1 MPLLGKDAVCIY
13 LWLMMTKKGGA
24 FTLSDAVSYGGV
36 PEDDIKRALAE
47 LVTAGVI
54 VRKEGDNFEF
64 VDIIRAEVDEYIN
77 SRTDSNGTP
86 VMSSDEEK
94 RNLLASSINKTY
106 YQGCMTYHFYKL
118 IDKCLYEYHFEDNV
132 VYSLF
137 EEGQKERVHYKV
149 SVMYDLAQKWY
160 EKGYTTT
167 ESLKDF
173 FEYRDRKDGV
183 EALVKKKLSIKR
195 NLRESELNSINSW
208 IDILGADEAI
218 VEYAIACLE
227 WRDNIRI
234 SDIGNKIKEWFD
246 AGVMSIDKA
255 MLYEKERERENKAK
269 SGSTRSRGRANLRKT
284 GREAGITAASA
295 SSGEAKTEP
304 AKEEAKEETK
314 EEPKEEVKPAAAPVH
329 DSILDMFSGDDD
341 EDDI

>member
-1 MPLLGKDAVCIY
+1 MNNVTNRSIQLTAVI
-13 LWLMMTKKGGA
+13 GA
-24 FTLSDAVSYGGV
+24 ILISILVIIMSFSMFRGSAVSTDQAVERVSEFYLRELADRRAQV
-36 PEDDIKRALAE
+36 ISSLIDTKVDQMQRAMQVISKEDLESVDSLRSFIGEIQTLYALDVLALA
-47 LVTAGVI
+47 
-54 VRKEGDNFEF
+54 D
-64 VDIIRAEVDEYIN
+64 
-77 SRTDSNGTP
+77 
-86 VMSSDEEK
+86 
-94 RNLLASSINKTY
+94 
-106 YQGCMTYHFYKL
+106 
-118 IDKCLYEYHFEDNV
+118 EDNV

-149 SVMYDLAQKWY
+149 SVMYDLVQKWY

-304 AKEEAKEETK
+304 AKEETKEETK